1 MKHIGGFA
9 FNIELQMNVRNAR
22 ESCNAEIEMIIF
34 PFLHEHVTFTFLLQW
49 QHENMQNISLLM
61 TKQACKWNP
70 SGNKALKTDYLIQ
83 NSSFFGSIYFKLCFV

>member
-1 MKHIGGFA
+1 MI
-9 FNIELQMNVRNAR
+9 N

-49 QHENMQNISLLM
+49 QHENTQNISQLM
-61 TKQACKWNP
+61 TKKLGIQVEAK
-70 SGNKALKTDYLIQ
+70 SVLQTDELIQ